1 MRNVFIF
8 VLLMLSCI
16 IYAGSWTGTGWALKD
31 GYIVTNFHCVDGA
44 EEIVVRG
51 YLDYNAKVVAIDKV
65 NDLAIIRITDEA
77 FKGFGEIPYS
87 IERKQCE
94 VGETVWT
101 LGYPMMDIMGED
113 VKFTDGKISSK
124 TGYQG
129 ELQTYQITVPI
140 QPGNS
145 GGALFNQ
152 YGKVVGITSSGLKK
166 TIADNVNYAIKT
178 NYLTNLIESKLSLD
192 ILPTGS
198 VANLSLTEQIK
209 KISKF
214 IFPLYFK
221 SNTSTSSSFIS
232 SENTPNVFPSKAT
245 KVGDFYYKAGQDSL
259 SVEVVNNRDCKMYNL
274 AIPQS
279 ITYKGKKYAVTSI
292 GRDAFAGNTNINT
305 VTIPSSVTKIKAY
318 AFRGCRYIQHITIPN
333 SVTDISS
340 SAFVGCD
347 EIILIDIAKD
357 NPKYDS
363 RCGNAIIETKSNT
376 LIAAGRYTTIPNSVT
391 SIGDHAFQGR
401 ALTSIVIPNTV
412 TNIGKNA
419 FAGCKNLTSIT
430 IPNSVTSIGSHAF
443 CGCSSLYSF
452 IIPNGLEVIDY
463 AVFEDCTSL
472 SIIVIPNCV
481 KEIRGNAFE
490 ECRNI
495 QKIYIQKGTYSKF
508 CQMEGL
514 KGHTWKLKEKR
525 LKY

>member
-1 MRNVFIF
+1 
-8 VLLMLSCI
+8 MLSCI
-16 IYAGSWTGTGWALKD
+16 IYAESWTGTGWALKD

-51 YLDYNAKVVAIDKV
+51 HLDYNAKVVAIDKV

-198 VANLSLTEQIK
+198 VANLPLTEQIK
-209 KISKF
+209 RISKF

-221 SNTSTSSSFIS
+221 SNTSSSSSFIS
-232 SENTPNVFPSKAT
+232 SESTPIVFPSEAT
-245 KVGDFYYKAGQDSL
+245 KVGDLYYKAGKDSA
-259 SVEVVNNRDCKMYNL
+259 SVEVARNNDCRLYYL
-274 AIPQS
+274 SIPSS
-279 ITYKGKKYAVTSI
+279 ITYKGKEYRVTSI
-292 GRDAFAGNTNINT
+292 GTSAFAGNTNINT
-305 VTIPSSVTKIKAY
+305 VI
-318 AFRGCRYIQHITIPN
+318 IPN
-333 SVTDISS
+333 SITEIKGRAFLGCKYLQHLTISNSVVNISS
-340 SAFVGCD
+340 HAFFACD
-347 EIILIDIAKD
+347 DILSIDVAED

-363 RCGNAIIETKSNT
+363 RCGNAIIETHTNT
-376 LIAAGRYTTIPNSVT
+376 LIVAGRYTI
-391 SIGDHAFQGR
+391 
-401 ALTSIVIPNTV
+401 IPNTV
-412 TNIGKNA
+412 TSIGKNA
-419 FAGCKNLTSIT
+419 FRGRRLTSIT
-430 IPNSVTSIGSHAF
+430 IPNSVTSIENSAF
-443 CGCSSLYSF
+443 ADCKNLTSISIPNSVTSIGQYAFSGCSSLYS
-452 IIPNGLEVIDY
+452 IILPNGLELIDHG
-463 AVFEDCTSL
+463 VFNECTFL
-472 SIIVIPNCV
+472 SVIVIPNTV
-481 KEIRGNAFE
+481 REIRWNAFE
-490 ECRNI
+490 DCPNI
-495 QKIYIQKGTYSKF
+495 QKIYIQKGTWSKF
-508 CQMEGL
+508 YQMEGL
-514 KGHTWKLKEKR
+514 EGYKRAIKEKR